1 MEVLIE
7 GRCPAD
13 AGKAIVLA
21 WPHRGRTMN
30 VLSIVILF
38 VGVFVATLVVFL
50 GAVDF
55 LYPITDGGARRFSFG
70 REAKR
75 RP

>member
-1 MEVLIE
+1 
-7 GRCPAD
+7 
-13 AGKAIVLA
+13 
-21 WPHRGRTMN
+21 MN

-38 VGVFVATLVVFL
+38 VGVFIATLVVFL

>member
-1 MEVLIE
+1 
-7 GRCPAD
+7 
-13 AGKAIVLA
+13 
-21 WPHRGRTMN
+21 MN
-30 VLSIVILF
+30 ELSIVILF
-38 VGVFVATLVVFL
+38 VGVFVASLVVFL

-55 LYPITDGGARRFSFG
+55 LYPITGGSTNRFSFG